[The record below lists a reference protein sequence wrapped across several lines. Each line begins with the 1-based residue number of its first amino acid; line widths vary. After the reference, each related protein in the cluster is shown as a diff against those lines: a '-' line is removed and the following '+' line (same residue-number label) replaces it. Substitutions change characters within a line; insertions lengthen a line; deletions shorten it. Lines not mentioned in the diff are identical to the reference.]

1 MAAKKNTN
9 HATPRQTHK
18 VRKRK
23 VAQTENPST
32 ATCAPAGLVVRET
45 AEMPTEPPVAVE
57 TRAVAADATAES
69 SRIDPRMPAE
79 ETTTATADGSPEA
92 TAPVNQLCALD
103 AAAKVLGETGQS
115 LSCKDLITAMA
126 VKGYWRSPKGRTPA
140 STLYA
145 ALLRELQMKGEQAR
159 FCKTGRGQFSLRRMV

>member
-1 MAAKKNTN
+1 MAAKKNTI
-9 HATPRQTHK
+9 HATARQTHK

-23 VAQTENPST
+23 VAPTEKAST
-32 ATCAPAGLVVRET
+32 ATCAPAVMVVTEI
-45 AEMPTEPPVAVE
+45 AEMPTDPPVAE
-57 TRAVAADATAES
+57 QTRAVAADATAES
-69 SRIDPRMPAE
+69 SRIDPPMPAK
-79 ETTTATADGSPEA
+79 ETTTATADDSPEA

-145 ALLRELQMKGEQAR
+145 ALLRELQIKGEQAR
-159 FCKTGRGQFSLRRMV
+159 FCKTGRGQFALRRMG